1 MRVRRDSAE
10 EDHARYG
17 GRALSRLG
25 INAIGEP
32 AAGRDEQL
40 GGIFRNMRLSLR
52 LSREGMARRLGIGPS
67 IVDTFEAGVVTALPH
82 WNETVRIVG
91 GYCELCRVDPDP
103 ILWRISSQLQAAAS
117 HVRAATTPSPATAS
131 ARPRRSERSG
141 QRPGRRRQ
149 RARTFFALTM
159 PIALLAGAIYVAQT
173 LPGEVYR
180 GIRHLPEPLAT
191 AARAGFDYL
200 ILMTAPRREGLRWLE
215 AGDPQSRKTD
225 KLITGPR

>member
-1 MRVRRDSAE
+1 MRVRKGSAE
-10 EDHARYG
+10 GDHARYD
-17 GRALSRLG
+17 GRASSRLG
-25 INAIGEP
+25 ISAIGEP

-40 GGIFRNMRLSLR
+40 GGIFRNMRFSLR
-52 LSREGMARRLGIGPS
+52 LSREGMARRLGINPS

-91 GYCELCRVDPDP
+91 GYCELCRVDPEP

-117 HVRAATTPSPATAS
+117 HVRAATMPSPAAAP
-131 ARPRRSERSG
+131 ARTRRSERTG
-141 QRPGRRRQ
+141 RPGRRRQ

-173 LPGEVYR
+173 LPSEVYR
-180 GIRHLPEPLAT
+180 GIRQLPEPLAT

-215 AGDPQSRKTD
+215 TGDPRSRKTD
-225 KLITGPR
+225 KLHTGPR